1 MVFCYLCVKPL
12 HLRWFFGFLMRFSLF
27 MCKSFTRRLFSWLPD
42 ALSLVPVIK
51 PVSVFRRRRSSRH
64 RFTQMVW
71 QCRRR
76 PNAGFQ
82 RRRWPPPPTGTS
94 DGAPRRQKV
103 APRSGAAPAASAAK
117 HCWAVGLKKRYK
129 YYITKWVLFY
139 LLVHILHLGWFLGF
153 LIGFSLSLCKT
164 FTPTLVSWLP
174 DGFFV
179 IFV

>member
-1 MVFCYLCVKPL
+1 MASLWVFRYPCVKPLHLCWFLGFLMVFCYLCVKPL

-76 PNAGFQ
+76 PNASFQ
-82 RRRWPPPPTGTS
+82 RRRWRPSTTGTS
-94 DGAPRRQKV
+94 DGAPSRPKI
-103 APRSGAAPAASAAK
+103 APGSGAAPAASAAK
-117 HCWAVGLKKRYK
+117 QCWAVGLKKNRQ
-129 YYITKWVLFY
+129 ITHQY
-139 LLVHILHLGWFLGF
+139 
-153 LIGFSLSLCKT
+153 
-164 FTPTLVSWLP
+164 
-174 DGFFV
+174 
-179 IFV
+179 